1 MEAFEFNIHFLH
13 GTLSLLFCMALLPL
27 ILSTVLSDIFAKN
40 LKRNLL
46 YLLFLD
52 IFWNVL
58 AFVEQLPESYI
69 TESARR
75 MVYLA
80 GALCWVQYGYAI
92 IRTTAGIVGDS
103 LRPFWKRQLPKFRV
117 WNVIGIV
124 YVLVN
129 GAFENFYP
137 GIVENWYGYTAINSA
152 FAIFAIIA
160 FLVFP
165 VICSAIISFQ
175 ALNTRAHRLHRLVFA
190 TFVTAIVG
198 GLTMDALL
206 PAMGIFLY
214 GESAAIFMF
223 IITIVLYHANSVISR
238 MGIDYSETLRIIVR
252 ELEVGVLLLNSE
264 GRIERAN
271 PAASRILGFDEKLLL
286 RHPLSQFIPEI
297 QKPASMKDVP
307 IYLHNN
313 AQPATITISPLHSNR
328 ILFGFKV
335 ILRDSNQ
342 KEEFQKKLSE
352 LQAEYNEERD
362 SIRFKILAF
371 QRLYQQQ
378 QAFLNSL
385 LDNIPARLW
394 AKNLSGAYTQQ
405 NKKDIAVRGNK
416 ANLVENPEFSDLEV
430 QALEFSGRTVV
441 KNETGVDANGK
452 KHWEKHTVV
461 PIYDESMRIKGVLGL
476 IEDTTNFHAIEE
488 ERNQLRENLLKA
500 SNFEDMSNVAGGL
513 AHDFNNILSGIIGY
527 CELAQAT
534 IPQTP
539 DCEKPKKYLENM
551 RRSMN
556 SAVSLVKRTYDQLKL
571 REGSREKKM
580 ENFNVGLVFDEV
592 KNALLPISPSNIR
605 IEKESGDNLFA
616 YGNPTDFHRVMMN
629 MGKNAI
635 LAMAPDGGTL
645 SYSCVPTEVSE
656 KIVSQFSTVP
666 PGSYLLISV
675 KDTGSGMTPD
685 VLQHIFTPYFTTRAP
700 GQGSGIG
707 LAVAMKLI
715 KSVGAHVSIDTIVG
729 KGTNFK
735 LYWPLAKQ
743 KEEKSYA

>member
-1 MEAFEFNIHFLH
+1 MEAFEFNLLFLH
-13 GTLSLLFCMALLPL
+13 GTVAFLFCLALLPL
-27 ILSTVLSDIFAKN
+27 ILTTVLSEIFAKN

-52 IFWNVL
+52 LFWNIL
-58 AFVEQLPESYI
+58 AFVEQLPDSHISESV
-69 TESARR
+69 RKV
-75 MVYLA
+75 VYLA

-92 IRTTAGIVGDS
+92 IHTTAGIVGES
-103 LRPFWKRQLPKFRV
+103 LRPFWGRLLPKFRI
-117 WNVIGIV
+117 WNIVGVV
-124 YVLVN
+124 YVLVC
-129 GAFENFYP
+129 GITGNFYP
-137 GIVENWYGYTAINSA
+137 GIVESWYGYTAINSA
-152 FAIFAIIA
+152 FAIFAILA

-165 VICSAIISFQ
+165 VICSAVISFQ
-175 ALNTRAHRLHRLVFA
+175 ALNTRAHRLHRLLFA

-223 IITIVLYHANSVISR
+223 IITIVLYRTNAVISQ

-252 ELEVGVLLLNSE
+252 ELEEGVLLLNSE
-264 GRIERAN
+264 GTIERAN
-271 PAASRILGFDEKLLL
+271 PAASRILGFGEKLLL

-297 QKPASMKDVP
+297 QTPGPMKDIP
-307 IYLHNN
+307 LRLHNN
-313 AQPATITISPLHSNR
+313 SLSATISISPLHSNR
-328 ILFGFKV
+328 ILFGYKV
-335 ILRDSNQ
+335 ILRDSGQ
-342 KEEFQKKLSE
+342 KEEFQKRLST

-362 SIRFKILAF
+362 SIRFKIIAF

-378 QAFLNSL
+378 QVFLNSL

-394 AKNLSGAYTQQ
+394 AKNLTGAYTQQ

-416 ANLVENPEFSDLEV
+416 KNLIENPVFNELEN
-430 QALEFSGRTVV
+430 QALEASGRTVV
-441 KNETGVDANGK
+441 KNETSIDAYGK
-452 KHWEKHTVV
+452 RHWEKHTVV
-461 PIYDESMRIKGVLGL
+461 PIYDEAMRIMGVLGL
-476 IEDTTNFHAIEE
+476 IEDTTAFHVIEE

-500 SNFEDMSNVAGGL
+500 SNFEDMSNVTGGL

-534 IPQTP
+534 IPPTP
-539 DCEKPKKYLENM
+539 DCEKSKKYLESM
-551 RRSMN
+551 RRSMDN
-556 SAVSLVKRTYDQLKL
+556 AVNLVKRTYDQLKL
-571 REGSREKKM
+571 RESSQEKKM
-580 ENFNVGLVFDEV
+580 ENFNVGLVFDEI
-592 KNALLPISPSNIR
+592 KNALLPISPSNIQ
-605 IEKESGDNLFA
+605 ILKESGDNLFA
-616 YGNPTDFHRVMMN
+616 YGNSTDFHRVMMN

-635 LAMAPDGGTL
+635 LAMSPEGGTL
-645 SYSCVPTEVSE
+645 SYSCVPTTVSE
-656 KIVSQFSTVP
+656 KIVSPFSTIP

-715 KSVGAHVSIDTIVG
+715 KSVGAHVSIDTVVG